1 MAGRDGA
8 GTGVGLGSDG
18 KQLRG
23 LGSQGRL
30 THGPGQGQ
38 ERRGMLSCPRKT
50 SDLHGG
56 QHRPLLVA
64 LLSHTVNGKM
74 KNKQNEKLSVAPI
87 RQ

>member
-8 GTGVGLGSDG
+8 GKWRGPGSDG

-30 THGPGQGQ
+30 THGPRQG
-38 ERRGMLSCPRKT
+38 EECRGMLSCPRKT
-50 SDLHGG
+50 GDLHGG
-56 QHRPLLVA
+56 QLRLLLVA
-64 LLSHTVNGKM
+64 SLSHTANCKM
-74 KNKQNEKLSVAPI
+74 KNKQNEKLSVAPV